1 MASRAEWNADSLCC
15 EGTAPDPGNL
25 VSDEREESS
34 LEGTG
39 ARVQGT
45 GVDSLDGSDSSDQE
59 VGLRARRF
67 PREASTPALE
77 VQGIETELE
86 SDLEVPETVERAL
99 EIDAETDTTFWQ
111 DAMAREM
118 SAVGVVFDVV
128 DEAVASPVGHFVFGV
143 RSGSLQRRARFVL
156 EESSAESVVVT
167 PVVNQLERA
176 AGMDSVVGTPQD
188 LEELVASACES
199 SCIGRKE
206 VFADELTKPRP
217 ENSCW
222 WSGMRHWFG
231 LTLLF

>member
-1 MASRAEWNADSLCC
+1 MASRAEWSGDSLCC
-15 EGTAPDPGNL
+15 EGTAPDLGDL
-25 VSDEREESS
+25 VSDERGESS

-45 GVDSLDGSDSSDQE
+45 DVDSLDERDSHDQD
-59 VGLRARRF
+59 VGLRAWRF
-67 PREASTPALE
+67 PREASTLALE
-77 VQGIETELE
+77 VQGIGTELE
-86 SDLEVPETVERAL
+86 LDLEVPETVERAL

-118 SAVGVVFDVV
+118 SAIGVVFDVV
-128 DEAVASPVGHFVFGV
+128 DEAVASPGGHFVFGV

-167 PVVNQLERA
+167 PVVDQLERA
-176 AGMDSVVGTPQD
+176 EGTDSVVGTLQD

>member
-1 MASRAEWNADSLCC
+1 MASRAEWSGDSLCF
-15 EGTAPDPGNL
+15 ESTAPDPGGL
-25 VSDEREESS
+25 VSDERGKSS

-45 GVDSLDGSDSSDQE
+45 GIDSLDGRDSHDQD
-59 VGLRARRF
+59 VGLRAWRF
-67 PREASTPALE
+67 PREASTLALE
-77 VQGIETELE
+77 AQDIETELE
-86 SDLEVPETVERAL
+86 LDLEVPETVERAL
-99 EIDAETDTTFWQ
+99 EIDAETNTTFWQ

-118 SAVGVVFDVV
+118 SAIGVVFDVV
-128 DEAVASPVGHFVFGV
+128 DEAVAGPVGHFVFGV

-167 PVVNQLERA
+167 PVVDQLERA
-176 AGMDSVVGTPQD
+176 EGMDSVVGMLQD

-222 WSGMRHWFG
+222 WSEMRHWFG

>member
-1 MASRAEWNADSLCC
+1 MASRAEWSGGSLCC
-15 EGTAPDPGNL
+15 EGTAPDPGDL
-25 VSDEREESS
+25 VSDERGESS

-45 GVDSLDGSDSSDQE
+45 GVDSLDGRDSSDQD
-59 VGLRARRF
+59 VGLRAWRF
-67 PREASTPALE
+67 PREASTLALE
-77 VQGIETELE
+77 VQGIGTELE
-86 SDLEVPETVERAL
+86 LDLEVPETVERAL
-99 EIDAETDTTFWQ
+99 EIDAETNTTFWQ

-118 SAVGVVFDVV
+118 SAIGVVFDVV

-167 PVVNQLERA
+167 PVVDQLERA
-176 AGMDSVVGTPQD
+176 EGMDSVVGMLQD

-199 SCIGRKE
+199 SCIGREE